1 MNHTAIAA
9 NLSQYQ
15 SDMKWLN
22 KNYPNVTY
30 VLGET
35 NSDSANL
42 NMAQTEGVFGSALW
56 LIDYLMYG
64 MTQVSTWL
72 RNSVL
77 DDADIMQN
85 ITRMHL
91 IQGTTFGYTGWVPV
105 SYGGREPYVRPP
117 LYGQIVA
124 ADVLGHDPLIQIQEV
139 ELGLWNFSA
148 YAVYGSRKLA
158 KFVLVNLDEWNN
170 TTPYPRPSQQ
180 VLLQVPPES
189 GMKSAVVE
197 RLVGNGA
204 NADEGITWGGV
215 NWNYTDGRLVQGG
228 KRSTDQLS
236 FDRGGQAKLTVSSSE
251 AVLVTLK

>member
-1 MNHTAIAA
+1 
-9 NLSQYQ
+9 
-15 SDMKWLN
+15 
-22 KNYPNVTY
+22 
-30 VLGET
+30 
-35 NSDSANL
+35 
-42 NMAQTEGVFGSALW
+42 
-56 LIDYLMYG
+56 
-64 MTQVSTWL
+64 MTQ
-72 RNSVL
+72 
-77 DDADIMQN
+77 D

-180 VLLQVPPES
+180 VLLQVPLES